1 MSKATILKEAI
12 KTGLAFAA
20 VFGIA
25 MQLGWMNP
33 YWAGWAVA
41 VIALPTAGEAIRKGT
56 LRVVGTIPGCL
67 AALAIQALAPQER
80 WLFMILTCAWA
91 FFTSY
96 LMVSRP
102 KDSYLWAMACY
113 VCLIILLSDVDS
125 SENMFESAVFR
136 TVETVMGVVVYTLIS
151 VFLWPRTNLGAIKQ
165 SSAALAS
172 ALRDVCRAGRDT
184 LVGEPEARGELR
196 GAAGQGRRAP
206 CAVREGADRR
216 RLGELRGQPGAPPLG
231 AVPRAVDGLAGN
243 GRTMAVR
250 LRRTRP
256 HRRARGAP
264 GAAGVLRGA
273 RRAVR
278 RAPRAARRPF
288 DGCARAPGEARGRP
302 GGSATAVRFRSRR
315 GGGRAPG
322 DGARR
327 RPDGSIGRLRPRAGR
342 RRAVGGDA
350 ASVLPTTG
358 RANRSTWLPVP
369 DRDHLRR
376 AAFVAAT
383 TGVGFL
389 IWILFDPPGH
399 SGWFQLSGTIALL
412 VAAVPQM
419 RASKLIAPVA
429 VTSAICLA
437 IYVLVMPQLSS
448 FLGLGTLLFLCM
460 FLNHYFLTG
469 MARLFS
475 TMAILNMLQIQN
487 QQVYSFYVMVNVFLF
502 LVMAFTFL
510 FVMSYTLGS
519 PRPEKAMLGMLDRFF
534 RSAEFLMSST
544 GGGAARV
551 PLLDGWR
558 IAFHQRQLRSIPAQ
572 LAAWGAAVDLTRCP
586 GATPERLQALVV
598 SLQALVYRIEQLM
611 EAGGSGREAAPVRE
625 ARDEL
630 ATWHAGLEELFGRWA
645 RRPEAEPVATLDAAA
660 GEALAQLETRF
671 VEVVN
676 EGGRDLVADA
686 DERFFRLL
694 GGYRGV
700 VGGGP
705 RLCRRRAV
713 HQLVPMAGGEVL
725 MTRVACEFTV
735 GGVYLP
741 PLLVAGN
748 ARRVAGVPD
757 GASAESL
764 PAVAYFFYPP
774 LVFVAMTVLYTVA
787 VGTCSFPS
795 EQELARHETDHQ
807 VCW

>member
-1 MSKATILKEAI
+1 MSEMSKATVLKEAI

-67 AALAIQALAPQER
+67 AALAIHALAPQER
-80 WLFMILTCAWA
+80 WLFMLLTCAWV
-91 FFTSY
+91 FLTSY

-102 KDSYLWAMACY
+102 QDSYLWLMACY
-113 VCLIILLSDVDS
+113 VCLIILLSDLNS
-125 SENMFESAVFR
+125 SANMFESAVFR

-184 LVGEPEARGELR
+184 LVGG
-196 GAAGQGRRAP
+196 GK
-206 CAVREGADRR
+206 
-216 RLGELRGQPGAPPLG
+216 PGASFAELQGKVVERLAQFEKMLTAEGSESYEVSQARDLWERFHALSTAWLETAGRWQSGFPELARVDVRAVLPGLPEFFAALDAQFAALPELLAGRSTDAPAHPAKLEVDPAALGRLPAFDRAAVEVARQEMERLADLTEALVACARELAGG
-231 AVPRAVDGLAGN
+231 AV
-243 GRTMAVR
+243 
-250 LRRTRP
+250 
-256 HRRARGAP
+256 
-264 GAAGVLRGA
+264 
-273 RRAVR
+273 
-278 RAPRAARRPF
+278 
-288 DGCARAPGEARGRP
+288 
-302 GGSATAVRFRSRR
+302 S
-315 GGGRAPG
+315 
-322 DGARR
+322 
-327 RPDGSIGRLRPRAGR
+327 
-342 RRAVGGDA
+342 GDA
-350 ASVLPTTG
+350 ASVSPTTG

-369 DRDHLRR
+369 DQDHLRR
-376 AAFVAAT
+376 AAFVTAT

-389 IWILFDPPGH
+389 IWIFFDPPGH
-399 SGWFQLSGTIALL
+399 SGWFQVSGTIALL
-412 VAAVPQM
+412 VAMVPQM

-469 MARLFS
+469 GARLFS

-487 QQVYSFYVMVNVFLF
+487 QQVYSFYVMVNLFLF

-510 FVMSYTLGS
+510 FVMSYVLGS

-598 SLQALVYRIEQLM
+598 SLQALVYRIAQLL
-611 EAGGSGREAAPVRE
+611 EAGGSGPEAAPVRE
-625 ARDEL
+625 AREEL
-630 ATWHAGLEELFGRWA
+630 ATWHASLEELFGRWA
-645 RRPEAEPVATLDAAA
+645 RRPEAEPVATLT
-660 GEALAQLETRF
+660 ERLETALVRLETRF
-671 VEVVN
+671 VKVVD
-676 EGGRDLVADA
+676 EGGRDLVAGA

-694 GGYRGV
+694 GGNRGV
-700 VGGGP
+700 VEAA
-705 RLCRRRAV
+705 LA
-713 HQLVPMAGGEVL
+713 
-725 MTRVACEFTV
+725 
-735 GGVYLP
+735 Y
-741 PLLVAGN
+741 
-748 ARRVAGVPD
+748 AGV
-757 GASAESL
+757 AQTIHWSRWREER
-764 PAVAYFFYPP
+764 F
-774 LVFVAMTVLYTVA
+774 
-787 VGTCSFPS
+787 
-795 EQELARHETDHQ
+795 
-807 VCW
+807 